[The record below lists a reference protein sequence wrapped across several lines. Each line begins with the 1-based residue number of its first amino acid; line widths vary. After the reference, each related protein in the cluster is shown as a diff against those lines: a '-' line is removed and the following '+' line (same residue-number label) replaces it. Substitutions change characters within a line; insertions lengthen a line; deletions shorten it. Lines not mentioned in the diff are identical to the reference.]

1 MATDKVGAVAELE
14 RATAQL
20 DEVMSRLR
28 QPGLVRQWHFWHG
41 PAGTMSE
48 EEALRGDLSGWQ
60 EVTSPV
66 GWSTADGDTWLR
78 TSLTYPEAVEG
89 IPTAGAAAE
98 IMLLLPVHSHIYVD
112 GQIAAQADW
121 WLDGRVS
128 PIPLAEQVEAGRRIE
143 IACFVP
149 QGDGL
154 GGLGSVAVQYQRVQ
168 AMLLELELLRGQLS
182 FSHMLARRSGDAAR
196 LEAWQQAAARLPW
209 THLQARRW
217 DEWRSG
223 AAQAIETLAALTP
236 DAKAYTVYAV
246 AHAHIDMNWLWP
258 WEDTVDVVRRD
269 FSTMDELMA
278 RYPQFHFS
286 QSQASTYWAMER
298 HHPEVLAR
306 VRERVREGRW
316 EVTANTWVENDLN
329 MSSGEATA
337 HHMLYTRRYIQQ
349 LFGVMSRVVWEPDT
363 FGHPA
368 TMPQMARRGGGE
380 YYYFCRGGPRY
391 PLFWWE
397 GLDGTRLLAFQDL
410 HWYLGE
416 LLPRVV
422 ADSAIELAEQYNLKS
437 SLVVYGAGD
446 HGGGATARDIEAAR
460 LMDQAPCMPAVRL
473 SPVAAFF
480 DAVREAAPELPVVR
494 GEMNP
499 VFAGCYTSHADIK
512 RLNRAGETALLDAET
527 TATVAALLAGAPY
540 PQAEMEQN
548 WRDILFQQFHDI
560 LCGCGIGLTSL
571 TAHQWAEPAI
581 ARTKEITRQALD
593 ALVARLDLGED
604 TRPSLLV
611 RPCWVVYNPL
621 PWTRSD
627 LVRLPVEWEC
637 AWVIDDQG
645 RSIPAQRA
653 GAELLFMAEDV
664 PALGCRVYRPGDM
677 SALPEDARAV
687 HAPADLTLENEHL
700 RFTVDARSGA
710 ISRLYDKEAK
720 RDLTLHA
727 RGDPGA
733 ELDTRGV
740 LNRMQI
746 WWEQPHG
753 MSAWK
758 IGDISRVDHLVNGA
772 AVRRVESG
780 PVRGTIEV
788 QRRFLNSRLVQ
799 RIRLYRGSRRI
810 DMETEVEWHE
820 KGSATSD
827 APMLRVRFEPFL
839 GQTEANFQI
848 PFGVLRRPADGQEV
862 VAQMWGDLSET
873 EGKGYGVALLNNC
886 KYGYQAHGNS
896 LGLTLIRAS
905 YEPDRNP
912 DEGMHAFTYS
922 FYPHLGSWREAE
934 VERRAQ
940 ELNRPLIATATSPA
954 AQGASPTLLRPGVP
968 LVRCRPENV
977 SVSAFKRAEAG
988 DGLIIRLVEMH
999 GVVATAE
1006 ISLAV
1011 PVAAAREVSLA
1022 EEPLPADDDSI
1033 ALVDDSVRVEM
1044 RPHEIRTIH
1053 LRLA

>member
-1 MATDKVGAVAELE
+1 MATDRVETAAELE
-14 RATAQL
+14 RAAPQL
-20 DEVMSRLR
+20 DEAMAQLR

-41 PAGTMSE
+41 PAGVMSE
-48 EEALRGDLSGWQ
+48 EQALHGDLSGWQ
-60 EVTSPV
+60 EVTLPV

-78 TSLTYPEAVEG
+78 TSLAYPEAVEG
-89 IPTAGAAAE
+89 ISTAGVSAE
-98 IMLLLPVHSHIYVD
+98 MVLILPVCSHVYVN

-128 PIPLAEQVEAGRRIE
+128 PIPLAERVEPGKRIE

-154 GGLGSVAVQYQRVQ
+154 GGLGRVAVQYQRVQ
-168 AMLLELELLRGQLS
+168 AMLLELELLRAQLS
-182 FSHMLARRSGDAAR
+182 FSYALARRSGDTAR
-196 LEAWQQAAARLPW
+196 LEAWQQAVARLPW
-209 THLQARRW
+209 AHLQARRW
-217 DEWRSG
+217 DDWRSG
-223 AAQAIETLAALTP
+223 AAQVIEALAVLTP
-236 DAKAYTVYAV
+236 EAKEYIVYAA

-269 FSTMDELMA
+269 FRTMDELMA

-286 QSQASTYWAMER
+286 QSQASTYWAMEQ
-298 HHPEVLAR
+298 HDPEVLAR

-337 HHMLYTRRYIQQ
+337 HHFLYTRRYMQQ
-349 LFGVMSRVVWEPDT
+349 LFGVTSRVVWEPDT

-368 TMPQMARRGGGE
+368 TMPQIARKGGGE

-422 ADSAIELAEQYNLKS
+422 ADSAIELAEQYDLKS

-446 HGGGATARDIEAAR
+446 HGGGATARDIEVALLIDR
-460 LMDQAPCMPAVRL
+460 APCMPSVRL
-473 SPVAAFF
+473 SPVEAFF
-480 DAVREAAPELPVVR
+480 DAVHEAAPELPVFK

-512 RLNRAGETALLDAET
+512 RLNRTGETALLDAET
-527 TATVAALLAGAPY
+527 TATVAALLADAPY
-540 PQAEMEQN
+540 PRAEMEQN

-571 TAHQWAEPAI
+571 TAHRWAEPAI
-581 ARTKEITRQALD
+581 ARTREITRRALD
-593 ALVARLDLGED
+593 ALVARLDLGQD

-611 RPCWVVYNPL
+611 RPCWVVYNSL
-621 PWTRSD
+621 PWTRGD

-637 AWVIDDQG
+637 AWVVDDQG
-645 RSIPAQRA
+645 RAIPAQRA
-653 GAELLFMAEDV
+653 GVELLFMAEDV
-664 PALGCRVYRPGDM
+664 PALGFRVYRPGDM
-677 SALPEDARAV
+677 SPLPDDAQVV
-687 HAPADLTLENEHL
+687 HSPAYLTLENEYL

-710 ISRLYDKEAK
+710 ISHLYDKEAK

-758 IGDISRVDHLVNGA
+758 IGDISRVDHLVAGA
-772 AVRRVESG
+772 EVRLVESG

-799 RIRLYRGSRRI
+799 HIRLYRDSRRI
-810 DMETEVEWHE
+810 DFETEVEWHE

-827 APMLRVRFEPFL
+827 APMLRVCFEPSL
-839 GQTEANFQI
+839 GQTEANFQV

-862 VAQMWGDLSET
+862 VAQMWADLSET
-873 EGKGYGVALLNNC
+873 DGRGYGVSLLNNC

-912 DEGMHAFTYS
+912 DEGMHTFTYS
-922 FYPHLGSWREAE
+922 FYPHLGSWREAA

-940 ELNRPLIATATSPA
+940 ELNRPLMAVATSPTV
-954 AQGASPTLLRPGVP
+954 QSTASASLRPGVS
-968 LVRCRPENV
+968 LLRCQPENV
-977 SVSAFKRAEAG
+977 SVSAFKYAEAG
-988 DGLIIRLVEMH
+988 DGLILRLVETH
-999 GVVATAE
+999 GVAVTAE
-1006 ISLAV
+1006 ISLAA

-1022 EEPLPADDDSI
+1022 EEPLPA
-1033 ALVDDSVRVEM
+1033 ADDSVRLVDGSVQVEM
-1044 RPHEIRTIH
+1044 KPHEIKTIH